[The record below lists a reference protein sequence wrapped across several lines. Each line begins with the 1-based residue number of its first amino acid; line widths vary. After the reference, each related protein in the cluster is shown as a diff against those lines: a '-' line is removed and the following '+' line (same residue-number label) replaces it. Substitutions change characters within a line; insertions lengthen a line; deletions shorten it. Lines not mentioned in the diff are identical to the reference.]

1 VLPGIICSQ
10 SLSTTRS
17 LTLRN
22 VAGHYMTITRPP
34 VSPAAALTGAGGGS
48 AGPMRVEG
56 AASTQADIVASNG
69 VLHII
74 DQVLFHSSGN

>member
-1 VLPGIICSQ
+1 
-10 SLSTTRS
+10 
-17 LTLRN
+17 
-22 VAGHYMTITRPP
+22 MTITRPP
-34 VSPAAALTGAGGGS
+34 VSPAAALTGGGGGS